1 MEIGTVRTF
10 PITNLLEPVDQAL
23 KIMEEA
29 AEVFAEAQKLEK
41 NNYKGDFGKLVM
53 ECSDV
58 IMATCNMLHLVGCD
72 NITHIM
78 RACEKRNEDRGR
90 YDVQE

>member
-10 PITNLLEPVDQAL
+10 PLENLPDERGQAL
-23 KIMEEA
+23 KIIEEA
-29 AEVFAEAQKLEK
+29 AEVFGACDVYRINPSPGQRLAIL
-41 NNYKGDFGKLVM
+41 L

-58 IMATCNMLHLVGCD
+58 IQSTCNLLALLGIDDASYLME
-72 NITHIM
+72 I
-78 RACEKRNEDRGR
+78 CEESNKSRGR

>member
-10 PITNLLEPVDQAL
+10 PIESLPEPRVQAL
-23 KIMEEA
+23 KIVEEA
-29 AEVFAEAQKLEK
+29 AEVFGACDVYRVNKTPGLRQAIIL
-41 NNYKGDFGKLVM
+41 

-58 IMATCNMLHLVGCD
+58 IQATCNLLALLGIDDASYLMEL
-72 NITHIM
+72 
-78 RACEKRNEDRGR
+78 CEKRNEDRGR